1 MSLLLPSP
9 RFLGLLRRHLLLP
22 LGSLGAS
29 CQDEQNLGLCLLT
42 ALPTIGTQGED
53 VPTNII
59 LITNGQIFLEAK
71 LLSKGVQTTITV
83 GLSVSRV
90 GSAARTKLKAH
101 GECLWTPQIIASKFN
116 KSASFH

>member
-59 LITNGQIFLEAK
+59 LITNGQIFWKPNYSPKVFKQLLQSVCPSPELDLPLGPSSK
-71 LLSKGVQTTITV
+71 LME
-83 GLSVSRV
+83 SVF
-90 GSAARTKLKAH
+90 GFLK
-101 GECLWTPQIIASKFN
+101 S
-116 KSASFH
+116 